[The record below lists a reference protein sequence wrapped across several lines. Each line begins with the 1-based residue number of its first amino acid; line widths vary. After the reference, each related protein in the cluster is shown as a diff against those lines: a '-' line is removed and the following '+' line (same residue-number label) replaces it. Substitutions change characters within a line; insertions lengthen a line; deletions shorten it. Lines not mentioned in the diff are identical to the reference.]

1 MYLLYFALIDGIIS
15 IAWQDAVLF
24 VSSKHKL
31 LGLHKVKRVML
42 KAHNEVLFLLS
53 SYVVVGYGFGWVIL
67 SILKLGMCSSS
78 SFQTVEGLVGSV
90 QSPELRAHAP
100 GLPRFILLLSFS
112 GTLLVV
118 SLQSCRGY

>member
-1 MYLLYFALIDGIIS
+1 MELYLLHGKMQFYLPVLSIS
-15 IAWQDAVLF
+15 F
-24 VSSKHKL
+24 
-31 LGLHKVKRVML
+31 LGLHKVKRLRL

-53 SYVVVGYGFGWVIL
+53 SYVAVGCGFGWVIL

-78 SFQTVEGLVGSV
+78 PFQAVEGLVGSV

-112 GTLLVV
+112 DTLLAV
-118 SLQSCRGY
+118 SLQSCRSY